1 MFHVKHGLFFML
13 FPLPHVLPWRR
24 YHGAMNGKQIMATIG
39 IAAALAAGGA
49 AAGYATT
56 DIPEADDVAV
66 EQGVAPQV
74 TIDDPD
80 DVLSDEDE
88 KRMIKDAERF

>member
-1 MFHVKHGLFFML
+1 
-13 FPLPHVLPWRR
+13 
-24 YHGAMNGKQIMATIG
+24 MNGKQIMATIG

-88 KRMIKDAERF
+88 ERMIKDAERLDTPAVVKDLHYMVFALSLIHI